1 MTTHAELASKL
12 LQDAANFF
20 RNVGDQNEPIKE
32 QMHDNANV
40 YDQVSQLLIADPTGE
55 LQMDEE
61 TGAEAAET
69 TPPEA

>member
-1 MTTHAELASKL
+1 MTTHAELAAKL

-40 YDQVSQLLIADPTGE
+40 YDQVAELLAQDPTGVLE
-55 LQMDEE
+55 MEE
-61 TGAEAAET
+61 GATEAPPAE
-69 TPPEA
+69 

>member
-1 MTTHAELASKL
+1 MTTHAELAAKL

-40 YDQVSQLLIADPTGE
+40 YDQVAELLAQDPTGVLE
-55 LQMDEE
+55 MEE
-61 TGAEAAET
+61 GATE
-69 TPPEA
+69 TPPAE